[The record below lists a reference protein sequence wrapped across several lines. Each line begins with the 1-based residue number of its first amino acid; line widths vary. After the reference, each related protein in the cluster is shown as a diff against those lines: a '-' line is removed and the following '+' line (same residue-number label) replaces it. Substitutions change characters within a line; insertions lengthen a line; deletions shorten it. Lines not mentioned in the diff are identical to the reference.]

1 MSKTV
6 SKTSTNARRKKAT
19 LNPFDQLSEIA
30 SNCWW
35 TWQPTL
41 APLFRSLNPRGFD
54 ASNQNPIV
62 ALRKCTAAK
71 RRTLEKDAQFVQN
84 IHEAHRQYRRYIR
97 SKTWYQQT
105 HRSKSREQIAYFCME
120 YALHESLP
128 LYAGGLGVL
137 AGDHLKSAS
146 DLGLPFV
153 AVGIY
158 WKKGYGRQHINSA
171 GKQITRDQPIKPE
184 DTPFTEVRTPTG
196 RPWRLRLPMGSD
208 RVTIRAWRAD
218 VGRVPL
224 YLLDADLPANKPRD
238 RKLTHTLYS
247 GDRDTRIRQEIL
259 LGIGGW
265 QLLRALKINVGACH
279 LNEGHAAF
287 LSFERIAERMKVNGE
302 SFARALGHV
311 RNTNVFTTHTPVPAG
326 NEEFE
331 PRLVDQY
338 LSGYQRKLGLTHE
351 QFHNLARV
359 KPDNTTENFGMTP
372 LALRTS
378 RYANGVA
385 ELHGQIARKMWAS
398 MFPKKKLAAVPIG
411 HVTNGIHLQTW
422 LHPKMADLLN
432 VCLGTDWVHNQDQ
445 KSVWKRASRIPDETL
460 WALHRQLKI
469 DLIEFCRHR
478 IDRQLRRDPVR
489 GMKLSDVKSILNPE
503 ALTIGFAR
511 RFATYKR
518 ATLIFSDPARLAK
531 ILNNKNAPVQIIFAG
546 KAHPADTEGQALVAE
561 VVRFSR
567 TPRFRN
573 HIVFLEDYDMNV
585 ARHMVAGVDVWL
597 NNPQRPREASGTSG
611 MKPALHGGLN
621 LSILDG
627 WWPEGFNGKNGWK
640 IGNGQNHRDTKKDD
654 RRDVVC
660 LYNLIENE
668 IAPGYYKRSAD
679 GLPGNW
685 IGRMKSAIQTI
696 PPTFNSQR
704 QVKEYLSKYY
714 LPALRNT

>member
-1 MSKTV
+1 MKNR
-6 SKTSTNARRKKAT
+6 STTASRKSTTAS
-19 LNPFDQLSEIA
+19 PFDQLAEIA
-30 SNCWW
+30 GNLWW
-35 TWQPTL
+35 TWQPHL
-41 APLFRSLNPRGFD
+41 ASIFEMLNPR
-54 ASNQNPIV
+54 AYASSNQNPIV
-62 ALRKCTAAK
+62 ALRRCTAAK
-71 RRTLEKDAQFVQN
+71 RRALEGDAQFVKN
-84 IHEAHRQYRRYIR
+84 VRRAYGDYRRYVR

-105 HRSKSREQIAYFCME
+105 HKSKSRRQVAYFCME

-137 AGDHLKSAS
+137 AGDHLKAAS

-153 AVGIY
+153 AVGVY

-171 GKQITRDQPIKPE
+171 GKQVSRHQPIKPE
-184 DTPFTEVRTPTG
+184 DTSFAEVRTESG
-196 RPWRLRLPMGSD
+196 RPWRLRLPMGAD
-208 RVTIRAWRAD
+208 HVTIRAWQAD
-218 VGRVPL
+218 VGRIQL
-224 YLLDADLPANKPRD
+224 YLLDADLPVNKPRD

-265 QLLRALKINVGACH
+265 QLLRALKVPVGACH

-287 LSFERIAERMKVNGE
+287 LSIERIAERMKDHGE
-302 SFARALGHV
+302 TYAQALRYV
-311 RNTNVFTTHTPVPAG
+311 RNTSVFTTHTPVPAG
-326 NEEFE
+326 NEEFDPE
-331 PRLVDQY
+331 LVDRY
-338 LSGYQRKLGLTHE
+338 LSKYQRMLGLTGE

-359 KPDNTTENFGMTP
+359 KPDDAKENFGMTP

-385 ELHGQIARKMWAS
+385 KLHGQIARKMWS
-398 MFPKKKLAAVPIG
+398 GMFPKKKTAAVPIG

-422 LHPKMADLLN
+422 LHPLMNDLLGEF
-432 VCLGTDWVHNQDQ
+432 LGADWSAQQDQ
-445 KSVWKRASRIPDETL
+445 KSSWKKANRIPDESL
-460 WALHRQLKI
+460 WTLHRQFKTE
-469 DLIEFCRHR
+469 LIAYCRER
-478 IDRQLRRDPVR
+478 IERQLRRDPVR
-489 GMKLSDVKSILNPE
+489 EMALSGVEDILDPG

-531 ILNNKNAPVQIIFAG
+531 ILNNQNKPVQLIFAG

-573 HIVFLEDYDMNV
+573 RVVFLEDYDMNV

-640 IGNGQNHRDTKKDD
+640 IGGGQDHRDTKYDD
-654 RRDVVC
+654 RRDVES
-660 LYNLIENE
+660 LYRTLERE
-668 IAPGYYKRSAD
+668 IVPLYFKQGKE
-679 GLPGNW
+679 GLPIEW
-685 IGRMKSAIQTI
+685 LARMKNALQSI
-696 PPTFNSQR
+696 PPVFNSHR
-704 QVKEYLSKYY
+704 QVKEYLKRYY
-714 LPALRNT
+714 LPAMRNSQ